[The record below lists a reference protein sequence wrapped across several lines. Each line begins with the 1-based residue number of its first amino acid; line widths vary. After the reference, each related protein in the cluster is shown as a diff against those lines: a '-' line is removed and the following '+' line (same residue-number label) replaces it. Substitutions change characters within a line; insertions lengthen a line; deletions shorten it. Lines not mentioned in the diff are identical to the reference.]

1 MRVDGI
7 VVSYGFNGLGGGA
20 VLRVRQVLP
29 RRRVDKSDR
38 KTLDYI
44 YQASYM
50 DYSYSDGAL
59 FAEASD
65 IGRMF
70 RPHPLRRFMRRVR

>member
-1 MRVDGI
+1 MGSTDWGEELYCVFDKYYRG
-7 VVSYGFNGLGGGA
+7 
-20 VLRVRQVLP
+20 
-29 RRRVDKSDR
+29 RRVDKSDR

-44 YQASYM
+44 YQASYI